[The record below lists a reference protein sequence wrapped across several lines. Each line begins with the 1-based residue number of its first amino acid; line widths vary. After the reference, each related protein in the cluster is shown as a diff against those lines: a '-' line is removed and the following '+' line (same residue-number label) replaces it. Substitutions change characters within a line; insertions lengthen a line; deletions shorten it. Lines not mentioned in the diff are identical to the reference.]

1 MLEEIMMMK
10 CLRNDSPL
18 LTLTV
23 NTDITSNKR
32 QKTNE
37 QDKNL

>member
-1 MLEEIMMMK
+1 MLEEIMMLK

-23 NTDITSNKR
+23 NTDITSNKK
-32 QKTNE
+32 QTTNE
-37 QDKNL
+37 QNNHL